1 MPASTTIAAV
11 EKIIKYDATVI
22 TDTQAFIDTAALI
35 IDAVIGTALPDVRL
49 EVVTRY
55 LTAHLISVT
64 DNSTRVN
71 SEQVKSLMMS
81 YQSRLSEGLGITHWG
96 ATAMMLDTSG
106 KLSRWN
112 EQVKSGLSGA
122 FQLVWGGKE
131 PYDEPN
137 Y

>member
-1 MPASTTIAAV
+1 MPATTTAAAV
-11 EKIIKYDATVI
+11 QKIIKYDETVI
-22 TDTQAFIDTAALI
+22 TDVQAFIDTAALI
-35 IDAVIGTALPDVRL
+35 ADAVIGTALSSTAL

-55 LTAHLISVT
+55 LCAHLISIT

-71 SEQVKSLMMS
+71 SEQVKSLMIS

-112 EQVKSGLSGA
+112 EQVISGLSGA
-122 FQLVWGGKE
+122 FQLVWGGK
-131 PYDEPN
+131 PAAGN
-137 Y
+137 